1 MREFLAGW
9 APGGAGR
16 GGRPGGG
23 GGSGR
28 AAAGAPPAAAGATA
42 TASMPWLP
50 PWAKR
55 GKPGEGKGKEKKAP
69 TASPPRRPMQQ
80 QQPFPTEISSYQPVL
95 DEDVQAHLDFYLAQK
110 TLQEA
115 MQARGA
121 GAGPAAAADLTPEH
135 IQGPPDARR
144 PSPPRRETRH
154 SLKLDS
160 DMKLVHRARRKRL
173 ELDFA
178 IDEGQTGKALRLLDE
193 MHINQLSADLT
204 PLWRALIVSKK
215 RKVTHED
222 ADLVEAMLLRGAD
235 PTMRGPFKL
244 AAKDHLERHPP
255 RKEEAGVHGRLK
267 KLVRKALEE
276 RRWLLVE
283 AEGGRLRGVQPFG
296 EDPAKAVQTD
306 PIRYVDIGE
315 LSAVVECTRRHATR
329 RAEALLAKTTLRGWR
344 DVVHAHRAVMRRVV
358 ADWRKSLLE
367 KAFRRWEEKLDK
379 RRVMERAVARWAD
392 GLRARALRQWK
403 VFTGAQREFW
413 GGYMAGHR
421 ADYLL
426 GKVFASWRL
435 HADSDASVFA
445 QALGAI
451 RRAEHLG
458 PPHAGAARAGVVEAF

>member
-1 MREFLAGW
+1 MLETC
-9 APGGAGR
+9 
-16 GGRPGGG
+16 
-23 GGSGR
+23 
-28 AAAGAPPAAAGATA
+28 AAGATV
-42 TASMPWLP
+42 TAGMAGWLP

-55 GKPGEGKGKEKKAP
+55 GKPGEGNGKGKGKKKAP
-69 TASPPRRPMQQ
+69 TASASPPRRPPQE
-80 QQPFPTEISSYQPVL
+80 QQPFPTEISSYPPVL

-110 TLQEA
+110 ALQEV
-115 MQARGA
+115 MQAR
-121 GAGPAAAADLTPEH
+121 GAGPAAAADLTPEQ
-135 IQGPPDARR
+135 IQGAPDARR
-144 PSPPRRETRH
+144 LSPPHRETRH

-160 DMKLVHRARRKRL
+160 DMKLVHRLRRKRL

-178 IDEGQTGKALRLLDE
+178 IDEGRTGKALRLLDE

-222 ADLVEAMLLRGAD
+222 ADLVEEMLLRGAD

-255 RKEEAGVHGRLK
+255 RREEAGVHGRLK

-283 AEGGRLRGVQPFG
+283 AEGGRLRKVQPFG

-306 PIRYVDIGE
+306 PIRYVDIDE

-358 ADWRKSLLE
+358 ANWRKSLVE

-379 RRVMERAVARWAD
+379 RRVMERAVVFWRD
-392 GLRARALRQWK
+392 GLRSRALRQWK
-403 VFTGAQREFW
+403 VFTGTQREFW
-413 GGYMAGHR
+413 RGYMAGHR

-445 QALGAI
+445 QALRAI

-458 PPHAGAARAGVVEAF
+458 PHAGVARAGVEAF